1 MGTLLHVNPLLV
13 SDTYMRHL
21 NDIIWVKLTLVV
33 TNAYEPFICNDIFSE
48 YKIIGIKSI

>member
-1 MGTLLHVNPLLV
+1 MDTLSHVNPLFV

-33 TNAYEPFICNDIFSE
+33 TNAYEPFICNDTFSE
-48 YKIIGIKSI
+48 YNFFEIKSI